1 MTEVLGKA
9 GVNLSA
15 MSIADNSDFGIL
27 RCIVSD
33 PDTAKRALE
42 DARFT
47 VRISD
52 VIGFDCPNTSGSLAK
67 VLKYL
72 SDKGVFIEYMYS
84 FACGNVAHIVIRPTD
99 LDSCERILAE
109 KKVDLLAANEPVQ
122 GCDTSRPIMPTAS
135 IRHMQKSGLP
145 TDKRPLFCM
154 PNTQNSTIFEEKA
167 KKSPQNFAGKK
178 KCSIFALAYDK

>member
-1 MTEVLGKA
+1 
-9 GVNLSA
+9 

-33 PDTAKRALE
+33 PDAARRALE
-42 DARFT
+42 DAKFT
-47 VRISD
+47 VRVSD

-84 FACGNVAHIVIRPTD
+84 FACGDVAHIVIRPTD

-109 KKVDLLAANEPVQ
+109 KKVDLLAANELY
-122 GCDTSRPIMPTAS
+122 R
-135 IRHMQKSGLP
+135 L
-145 TDKRPLFCM
+145 
-154 PNTQNSTIFEEKA
+154 
-167 KKSPQNFAGKK
+167 
-178 KCSIFALAYDK
+178 